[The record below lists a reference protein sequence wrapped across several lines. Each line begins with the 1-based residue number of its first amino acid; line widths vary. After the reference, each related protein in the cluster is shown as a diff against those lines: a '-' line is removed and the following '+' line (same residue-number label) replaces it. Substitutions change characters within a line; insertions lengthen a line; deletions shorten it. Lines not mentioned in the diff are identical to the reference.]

1 MIKSMR
7 GNSRIDTIFVLIIF
21 CVFAISVL
29 LVLML
34 SAEMYKKMTDIS
46 REGYDNRTGLS
57 YIWTKV
63 KNNDNA
69 GKIHIGDFNGVPA
82 LCFDE
87 EFSDVTYTTRVY
99 FYDGWVRELFSEV
112 GIDFLLQDG
121 AQIIE
126 IDDLEFEELG
136 SGLIRI
142 SSGGDSLLISPRGA
156 RGAPNPYATLIEGGA
171 SQ

>member
-1 MIKSMR
+1 MIKSVR

-34 SAEMYKKMTDIS
+34 SASIYEKMTEIS
-46 REGYDNRTGLS
+46 REGYDDRTGLS

-69 GKIHIGDFNGVPA
+69 GRIHIGDFNGVPA

-87 EFSDVTYTTRVY
+87 EFSGVTYTTRVY
-99 FYDGWVRELFSEV
+99 FHDGWIRELFSEV
-112 GIDFLLQDG
+112 GIDFLLEDG
-121 AQIIE
+121 FPLIE
-126 IDDLEFEELG
+126 IDDLLFEEPG
-136 SGLIRI
+136 DGLIRV
-142 SSGGDSLLISPRGA
+142 SSGGNSLLISPRGA
-156 RGAPNPYATLIEGGA
+156 HWVPNPYAILVEGGA
-171 SQ
+171 Q

>member
-1 MIKSMR
+1 MIKSAR

-46 REGYDNRTGLS
+46 REGYDDRTGLS

-87 EFSDVTYTTRVY
+87 EFSDVIYTTRVY
-99 FYDGWVRELFSEV
+99 FYDGWIMELFSEAD
-112 GIDFLLQDG
+112 IDFLLEDG
-121 AQIIE
+121 AQIIQL
-126 IDDLEFEELG
+126 DDLVFEEFS
-136 SGLIRI
+136 SGLIRV
-142 SSGGDSLLISPRGA
+142 SSGGNSLLISPRGSH
-156 RGAPNPYATLIEGGA
+156 GTPNPYAALVEGGA
-171 SQ
+171 PQ

>member
-1 MIKSMR
+1 MIKSTR
-7 GNSRIDTIFVLIIF
+7 GNTRIDTIFVLVIF

-34 SAEMYKKMTDIS
+34 SADMYKKMTDIS
-46 REGYDNRTGLS
+46 REGYDDRTGLS

-99 FYDGWVRELFSEV
+99 FYDGWVMELFSEV
-112 GIDFLLQDG
+112 GIDFLLEDG
-121 AQIIE
+121 AQLIQ
-126 IDDLEFEELG
+126 IDDLVFEELEY
-136 SGLIRI
+136 GLIKV
-142 SSGGDSLLISPRGA
+142 SSGGNSLLISPRGA
-156 RGAPNPYATLIEGGA
+156 HGSPNPYAILTEGVVLW
-171 SQ
+171 

>member
-1 MIKSMR
+1 MIKSIR

-46 REGYDNRTGLS
+46 REGYDDRTGLS

-87 EFSDVTYTTRVY
+87 EFSGVTYTTRVY
-99 FYDGWVRELFSEV
+99 FYDGWVRELFSEAD
-112 GIDFLLQDG
+112 IDFLLEDG
-121 AQIIE
+121 SQIIE

-136 SGLIRI
+136 PGLIRI
-142 SSGGDSLLISPRGA
+142 TSGGSSLLISPRGA
-156 RGAPNPYATLIEGGA
+156 HGAPNPYATLTEGGA
-171 SQ
+171 A